1 MRPALLLTLLLAAPA
16 AAQPTATAAAGETPA
31 ALVRLAEPAG
41 LARLVRP
48 QGQDAVPLVV
58 ILPDA
63 LGDDGRAEPYV
74 DSLLAR
80 GIATLALGLDD
91 TQDASAA
98 AALAP
103 ALRWAEQAGFA
114 PAGIGVLGFGL
125 GGRAALAS
133 GTERPVL
140 ALYPGCTAL
149 PEPAGPALVLQGTEA
164 AAGCG
169 EVIAA
174 AGMTLRLIPGAG
186 HGWDAPGALWPSPG
200 PLLPDPAGGARLR
213 AQADHAV
220 TLHAAETAAD
230 WFQAQLAPPG
240 AGAARIEVRSAGR

>member
-1 MRPALLLTLLLAAPA
+1 MRPAVLLTLLLAAPA
-16 AAQPTATAAAGETPA
+16 AAQPPAAAELPA
-31 ALVRLAEPAG
+31 ALIRLAEPAG
-41 LARLVRP
+41 LGRLVRP
-48 QGQDAVPLVV
+48 QRHDFVPLVV

-98 AALAP
+98 AALVP
-103 ALRWAEQAGFA
+103 ALHWARAAGFGPGA
-114 PAGIGVLGFGL
+114 IGVLGFGR

-133 GTERPVL
+133 GAGLPAL
-140 ALYPGCTAL
+140 ALYPGCGTL
-149 PEPAGPALVLQGTEA
+149 PEALGPALVLQGADA
-164 AAGCG
+164 AARCG
-169 EVIAA
+169 EVIAPV
-174 AGMTLRLIPGAG
+174 GMTLQLIPGAG

-200 PLLPDPAGGARLR
+200 PLLPDPAGGARLQ
-213 AQADHAV
+213 AHADHAV

-230 WFQAQLAPPG
+230 WFQARLAPPP
-240 AGAARIEVRSAGR
+240 AGAARGEVRSAAR